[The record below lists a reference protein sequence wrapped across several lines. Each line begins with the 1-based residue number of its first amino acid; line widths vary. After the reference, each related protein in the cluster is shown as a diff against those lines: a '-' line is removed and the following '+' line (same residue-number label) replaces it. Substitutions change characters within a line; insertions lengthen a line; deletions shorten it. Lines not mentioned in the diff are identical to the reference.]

1 MEQRK
6 YIQEGQEGK
15 SEGLSDSQ
23 HHLSAWEGDGK
34 HCPENLAI
42 SKYMKDKNVIRSI
55 QHGFMKGRSYLTSLI
70 YLYDKQTLLAEV

>member
-23 HHLSAWEGDGK
+23 PHLSAWEGDGK

-55 QHGFMKGRSYLTSLI
+55 QHGFMKG
-70 YLYDKQTLLAEV
+70 Q